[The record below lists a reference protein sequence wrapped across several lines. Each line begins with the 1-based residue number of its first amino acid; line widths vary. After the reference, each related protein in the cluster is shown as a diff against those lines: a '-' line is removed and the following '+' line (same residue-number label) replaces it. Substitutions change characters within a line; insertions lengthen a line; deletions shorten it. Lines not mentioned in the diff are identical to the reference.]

1 MRARQLLLAL
11 LLLAPGAADAQPKP
25 ATESVTVTGTKDHQA
40 IRRFVQS
47 FTTTS
52 RITGKLPR
60 WEDGVCPITVGLK
73 PAFTKFISQRIR
85 DVGAEAGAPVSKDPT
100 CENNIAVIFTKTPQA
115 LLDNIHKSTP
125 MLLGYHDNSS
135 ETDRAATMTRPI
147 QAWYTTQTRDMD
159 GKTEIDRARHTG
171 MGLRIPCDM
180 CGVNRYIY
188 VPDATA
194 YHATGTRL
202 GDGMSTAL
210 YDVVIVADPTRLSD
224 DEVGTLADYIAL
236 LALSQITS
244 LDTCQTLP
252 SIANL
257 LTPNCP
263 AKADTLTGNDLAWLK
278 GLYKMSPAATLNV
291 QQDEVSYQMQQSLE
305 GKQ

>member
-1 MRARQLLLAL
+1 MTRALA
-11 LLLAPGAADAQPKP
+11 AAALVALTATAALAQPSKP
-25 ATESVTVTGTKDHQA
+25 PTESVTVTGTKDRQA
-40 IRRFVQS
+40 IRGFVQS

-52 RITGKLPR
+52 RITGKLAR

-73 PAFTKFISQRIR
+73 PLFTRYISQRIR
-85 DVGAEAGAPVSKDPT
+85 DVAAQAGAPVNKDPT
-100 CENNIAVIFTKTPQA
+100 CENNIAVIFTTTPQG
-115 LLDNIHKSTP
+115 LLDNIRKTAP
-125 MLLGYHDNSS
+125 MLLGYHDNNSQL
-135 ETDRAATMTRPI
+135 EQVATVTRPI
-147 QAWYTTQTRDMD
+147 QAWYTVETSDLD
-159 GKTEIDRARHTG
+159 GSKYVDSARHNG
-171 MGLRIPCDM
+171 YGLKIPIGPD
-180 CGVNRYIY
+180 RFIY
-188 VPDATA
+188 LPDARAWHTS
-194 YHATGTRL
+194 GLRL
-202 GDGMSTAL
+202 GDGLQSAL